1 MPKRIIGK
9 PICPRCEEGIRAK
22 GQAYCASC
30 RSTYMR
36 AYRAKKVPE
45 AKTYRKDGK
54 CPMCAKR
61 KRIKFLGY
69 CRPCNA
75 EKSAAYREKKKLAEE
90 A

>member
-1 MPKRIIGK
+1 MSKRMSGSK
-9 PICPRCEEGIRAK
+9 ICPRCQENEKVIR
-22 GQAYCASC
+22 QSYCLSC
-30 RSTYMR
+30 RASYQKAHR
-36 AYRAKKVPE
+36 ARITPE
-45 AKTYRKDGK
+45 AKSYRKDGK

-61 KRIKFLGY
+61 KRIKFIGY